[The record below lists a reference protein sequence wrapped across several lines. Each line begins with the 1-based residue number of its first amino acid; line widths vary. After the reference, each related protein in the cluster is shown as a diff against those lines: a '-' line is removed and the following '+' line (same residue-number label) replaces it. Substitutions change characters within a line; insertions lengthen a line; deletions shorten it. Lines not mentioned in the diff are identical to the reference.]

1 VRGRFGAAA
10 VVRGSALATALVIAL
25 ALLSPSAPVALAFF
39 ALAGLTLGLL
49 APVLFAAGGNADPD
63 HAGRGMAAVVSLGY
77 VGLIAGPAVV
87 GFAAQATT
95 LAWALG
101 MVAAF
106 SLAVAAFAGA
116 ARVADRAA

>member
-1 VRGRFGAAA
+1 
-10 VVRGSALATALVIAL
+10 
-25 ALLSPSAPVALAFF
+25 
-39 ALAGLTLGLL
+39 
-49 APVLFAAGGNADPD
+49 
-63 HAGRGMAAVVSLGY
+63 MAAVVSLGY

-116 ARVADRAA
+116 ARVADRAD